1 MYIYIDYIEWIYL
14 CMNFYEY
21 ICQTYRGKTKNN
33 GNLLSLPTERTVGSM
48 GRHLVGYKSKTQNK
62 QLTETY
68 WNQK

>member
-1 MYIYIDYIEWIYL
+1 
-14 CMNFYEY
+14 MNFYEY

-68 WNQK
+68 SNQK

>member
-1 MYIYIDYIEWIYL
+1 MYIYIDYIEWIYI

-68 WNQK
+68 SNQK